1 MDVFPGKVGR
11 IYTKSEAMAAS
22 WGLLPHWAKSPKQGR
37 GTYNARWETV
47 AVKPTFRDAFVRR
60 RCVVPADAFYE
71 RFEGRWLLCRAP
83 DESELRMAGLYELPN
98 RMTELPTFAVITMP
112 PSAAVAA
119 YHDRMP
125 ALLDDSA
132 AQDWLDDQMKSEDLL
147 ELLSAGLEADLIVE
161 DAGPIRLTEPSLF
174 D

>member
-1 MDVFPGKVGR
+1 
-11 IYTKSEAMAAS
+11 
-22 WGLLPHWAKSPKQGR
+22 
-37 GTYNARWETV
+37 
-47 AVKPTFRDAFVRR
+47 
-60 RCVVPADAFYE
+60 
-71 RFEGRWLLCRAP
+71 
-83 DESELRMAGLYELPN
+83 MAGLYELPN
-98 RMTELPTFAVITMP
+98 RMTELPTFAVITTP

-132 AQDWLDDQMKSEDLL
+132 AQDWLDDQMQSEDLL